1 MRERRKVILERS
13 PESQGQRTSTQRG
26 GQVAPRRRKAPHCR
40 EDLGS
45 SAAEVGKKARIIAML
60 KGGEWTMQNHNAST
74 RPEAVGGVG
83 PNFDSSAGGHER
95 EPQITHPPPAPR
107 PSR

>member
-45 SAAEVGKKARIIAML
+45 SAAEVGKKAMDNCYAQRRRVDHA
-60 KGGEWTMQNHNAST
+60 
-74 RPEAVGGVG
+74 
-83 PNFDSSAGGHER
+83 
-95 EPQITHPPPAPR
+95 EPQRIHQT
-107 PSR
+107 